1 MLSFLHACSSF
12 TVWKTTWVA
21 PKLCTAFL
29 APLFEVCDGIGK
41 SLQYE
46 FAFCLCAFQWANA
59 STFL

>member
-1 MLSFLHACSSF
+1 MLRFLHACSGF

-21 PKLCTAFL
+21 PKLCTAFP

-46 FAFCLCAFQWANA
+46 FASCRCTFQGAND
-59 STFL
+59 STSL